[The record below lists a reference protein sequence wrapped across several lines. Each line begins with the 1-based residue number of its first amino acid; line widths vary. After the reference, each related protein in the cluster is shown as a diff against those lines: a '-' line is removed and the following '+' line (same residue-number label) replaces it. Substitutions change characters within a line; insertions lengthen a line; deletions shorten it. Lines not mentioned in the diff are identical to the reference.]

1 MNYASLM
8 LGGVFLFAV
17 IYYLVYG
24 RRFYKGPVVETEVE
38 KVEAVEDIPKDT
50 V

>member
-1 MNYASLM
+1 MNYAPLM

-24 RRFYKGPVVETEVE
+24 RRYYKGPVVETEVD
-38 KVEAVEDIPKDT
+38 KVETGEDLTKDT

>member
-17 IYYLVYG
+17 IYYLAYG
-24 RRFYKGPVVETEVE
+24 RRFYKGPVVETEV
-38 KVEAVEDIPKDT
+38 DT
-50 V
+50 VDAGEDKV